1 MLKDGITLIHEH
13 TTIDLSKIKNEPDC
27 FLDCKEETIKEYQ
40 ELYASGVRNI
50 IDVTAIGMGRN
61 IEYTNEVAEKSGIN
75 IIQAT
80 GFYKEPFLPDYVYE
94 YTIEQLAD
102 LMVSEIENGMENG
115 VYQKAGILGEIGTS
129 LNKMTEMERKVF
141 EASVL
146 AYHKTNII
154 LSTHTTLGTYALEQ
168 AAFFLEKGV
177 NPKHVIIGHQDLCQD
192 LNQIKTLIKQGFNV
206 AFDTIGKNNYFP
218 DSTKA
223 QWLKELQDEN
233 LLDQVCLSLDIT
245 RKSNFK
251 YRGGIGYNYLFE
263 VFIPMCKEIG
273 VTQESFDKMLI
284 ENPKR
289 IFGSRV

>member
-61 IEYTNEVAEKSGIN
+61 IEYTNEVAQKSGIN

-80 GFYKEPFLPDYVYE
+80 GFYKEPFLPEYVYE
-94 YTIEQLAD
+94 YSIEQLAD
-102 LMVSEIENGMENG
+102 LMANEIEKGMENG
-115 VYQKAGILGEIGTS
+115 SHQKAGILGEIGTS
-129 LNKMTEMERKVF
+129 LNEMTEMERKVF

-168 AAFFLEKGV
+168 ADFFIERGV
-177 NPKHVIIGHQDLCQD
+177 NPSHVIIGHQDLCKD
-192 LNQIKTLIKQGFNV
+192 LNQIKTLIQKGFNV

-218 DSTKA
+218 DEIKA

-273 VTQESFDKMLI
+273 VTQESFDKMLV

-289 IFGSRV
+289 IFGIRI